1 MKSIRFTVTLFFMC
15 LCICFGNAVYA
26 AQVQKT
32 NDDIVVGLG
41 KKPNNDK
48 DRSGYALFA
57 TGEATGIDV
66 DNHDPLHAALVA
78 VDGQLHKVGTL
89 KLVGLGTVALA
100 KLAQV
105 LPVLQVGGG
114 VEAHVLVGRHYHNPL
129 LGGLVPEHLGVA
141 EVLQPVKGG
150 QNGVVLI
157 FGKGAAV
164 VGAVGHALNLAVL
177 VAGRGIEG
185 NDGILAVSG
194 RVVLVH
200 HRAAREDVAHRVARN
215 GRLEVLPVYEV
226 AADGVAPVHVAPLGA
241 VGVVLEVEVIL
252 AVLIYQSVGVVH
264 PAVDGGV
271 VINGAEIVG
280 IGGVEHV
287 THRQAV
293 PAYGTF
299 VHALDADLGLS
310 LPLGQLKGHVIVN
323 AVGGQTHVHGYVGRT
338 AGVEPD
344 LTLSCRF
351 LNGQEQI
358 FLGMADAE
366 HRERIGLML
375 QADAGLDRLTGCK

>member
-1 MKSIRFTVTLFFMC
+1 MVLAVVEP
-15 LCICFGNAVYA
+15 LGNGGSVVAAERLAVKIA
-26 AQVQKT
+26 HK
-32 NDDIVVGLG
+32 IFRG
-41 KKPNNDK
+41 
-48 DRSGYALFA
+48 A
-57 TGEATGIDV
+57 TAKEATGIDV
-66 DNHDPLHAALVA
+66 DNHDPLHAAPVA

-114 VEAHVLVGRHYHNPL
+114 VEAHVLVGRHNHNPL

-185 NDGILAVSG
+185 NDGILAVAG

-264 PAVDGGV
+264 PAVGGGV
-271 VINGAEIVG
+271 VVNGAEIVG

-287 THRQAV
+287 TYRQAV

-338 AGVEPD
+338 AGGEPDLTLRCRAGVEPD